1 MSVDST
7 PKKKIPRKDD
17 PNFVRNPFTGHFI
30 RRGGKKHRAMLTDG
44 LLGKKRDPN
53 SIIATGSLAELQMMK
68 RKLEESPAF
77 DLKGYILTIRG
88 DQLIKE
94 HNKMTKREIVEHTT
108 RHAIKSAVSNRALM
122 NSGLSDEQL
131 TELLKMVCDAKIVG
145 VELDLEREFNKIMTL
160 NKSSAPPPLP
170 STPPPSLSP
179 EQRSSVQSP
188 IPGGH
193 RGGGTPSPPSPKK
206 RGRPRRRFHVAKAPV
221 YDTTDFGETTA
232 VESETEFSD

>member
-179 EQRSSVQSP
+179 GHEVSSLGRSSLQSP
-188 IPGGH
+188 
-193 RGGGTPSPPSPKK
+193 PPSPVKK
-206 RGRPRRRFHVAKAPV
+206 RRGRPRKRFITIPPP
-221 YDTTDFGETTA
+221 DTTTDVGETTA
-232 VESETEFSD
+232 FESETEFSD